1 LYYPNVQVTL
11 LLLMT
16 ILLNCIFR
24 CTDYVD
30 KFSIETLPSHFTSW
44 FSNGCNNN
52 LHAKIQDLLQ
62 KCHIN
67 KIFVQKGGIFNIN
80 SNRARLQKW
89 KNKTKKNQKKSE
101 KSKKRIHLINFF
113 EQWRGELNCF
123 PNVTLSD
130 LKIWCTYF
138 ETLRYKINFEKF

>member
-1 LYYPNVQVTL
+1 MYYPNVQVTL

-67 KIFVQKGGIFNIN
+67 KIFVQKRGIFNIN

-101 KSKKRIHLINFF
+101 KSKKKNSFNKLFWAMTRRTKLFSQCNFVRF
-113 EQWRGELNCF
+113 KNLVYILWD
-123 PNVTLSD
+123 S
-130 LKIWCTYF
+130 
-138 ETLRYKINFEKF
+138 